1 MGSAPKKTSSI
12 RKTRKH
18 YDRADGEKT
27 RETFLA
33 ALRTGLTVEGAARKA
48 NCDVS
53 NIEAHRARNATFS
66 AAWDDAKR
74 EGSSVL
80 YDEAL
85 RRSVFGYDEPVYFQ
99 GEICGHVRRY
109 SDRILTHLIG
119 VRLGKLNATPLKLP
133 AITDAASIASA
144 LGVITGKI
152 AAGELDLN
160 AANSLIT
167 LLETHRKA
175 IETVEL
181 EARIERLEK
190 VRGVTPMLIEER
202 DEPEDG

>member
-1 MGSAPKKTSSI
+1 MGTAPKKTASI
-12 RKTRKH
+12 RKTREH
-18 YDRADGEKT
+18 YSASEGEKT
-27 RETFLA
+27 REAFLEA
-33 ALRTGLTVEGAARKA
+33 VRSGLTEDGAARKA
-48 NCDVS
+48 NCS
-53 NIEAHRARNATFS
+53 ITNIYQHRARSPTFS

-74 EGSSVL
+74 AGLSVL
-80 YDEAL
+80 LDEAL
-85 RRSVFGYDEPVYFQ
+85 RRSVEGYDEPVWFQ

-144 LGVITGKI
+144 LAVITGKI

-160 AANSLIT
+160 AANS

-181 EARIERLEK
+181 EARIERLEAAK
-190 VRGVTPMLIEER
+190 GMLPRIEER